1 MLPSELAR
9 ADSDAELLADG
20 VIVIDTEW
28 DGEGEWDGVVESDT
42 DAVTEAVTEC
52 DIDLVG
58 DGKIN
63 VEHEKVIA

>member
-42 DAVTEAVTEC
+42 DAVTEAVTEWRW
-52 DIDLVG
+52 
-58 DGKIN
+58 
-63 VEHEKVIA
+63 